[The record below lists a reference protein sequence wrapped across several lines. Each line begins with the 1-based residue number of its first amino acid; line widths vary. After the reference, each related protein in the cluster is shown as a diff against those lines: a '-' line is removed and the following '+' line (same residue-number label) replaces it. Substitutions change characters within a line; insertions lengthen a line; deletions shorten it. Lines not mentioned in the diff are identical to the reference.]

1 MKKKILFVTTRFIYP
16 VNDGRKVVLYNYCK
30 GLSEQLGYEVSLFAF
45 VDKKE
50 RQEKQPDFIS
60 KIYYGEVPGLIEKA
74 KNVLLKSIIL
84 RKWPLQVS
92 VYYSKKSNKNLL
104 KAIDEYKPDIVICDM
119 ARTAEYLKNLDGD
132 KYNKILDMDDLIS
145 KRYLRQLNSNSV
157 SASAIGAYSKK
168 LPKFLN
174 KLTNCS
180 FIMKNVLK
188 MEAHILSKYE
198 IEISK
203 FYNHIVFVSPIETV
217 EFNQKIKSNK
227 STTITIGVD
236 YNYFSKQIGCKK
248 LHSYIGYLGNM
259 YVAHN
264 KDAVY
269 NFIEN
274 IFPIILKE
282 KPNAVF
288 RIIGRC
294 PKELI
299 DKYKDNK
306 NIEVTGEVDDI
317 RKYMQE
323 CEVSVAPF
331 IYGTGIK
338 TKILETMAMGVPVVT
353 NSIGKEG
360 LNLTN
365 GLNIIVE
372 NDDVNIAKQIL
383 ALLSDSSMRD
393 KISENASE
401 YVKVNHQWNDIIEKF
416 ENIL

>member
-30 GLSEQLGYEVSLFAF
+30 GLSKQLGYEVSLFAF
-45 VDKKE
+45 VDEKE

-60 KIYYGEVPGLIEKA
+60 KIYYGEVPGKIEKV
-74 KNVLLKSIIL
+74 KNLLFKSIIS

-92 VYYSKKSNKNLL
+92 VYYSKKSKKNLL
-104 KAIDEYKPDIVICDM
+104 KVIDEYKPDIVICDM
-119 ARTAEYLKNLDGD
+119 ARTAEYLKDLDEN

-145 KRYLRQLNSNSV
+145 KRYLRQLDSNSV
-157 SASAIGAYSKK
+157 GASAIGAYSKK

-174 KLTNCS
+174 KLSSCS
-180 FIMKNVLK
+180 FIIKNVLK
-188 MEAHILSKYE
+188 MEADILSKYE
-198 IEISK
+198 MKISK
-203 FYNHIVFVSPIETV
+203 FYDHVVFVSPIETE
-217 EFNQKIKSNK
+217 EFNKKIKSNK

-236 YNYFSKQIGCKK
+236 YNYFSKQFKCKK
-248 LHSYIGYLGNM
+248 LHNYIGYLGNM

-282 KPNAVF
+282 KPDAVF

-372 NDDVNIAKQIL
+372 NDDVNMAKQIL